1 MIAMTQEQQP
11 IAPTLRQLAEAVKDW
26 SNDNQA
32 WLKPDCED
40 GIAVLGGIIDGE
52 EYPIAEFD
60 ADTYGTDGE
69 SIKLAQFYAAA
80 SPAVVLDL
88 LDHLAD
94 LEAQLVQP
102 SRAAM
107 GAEQSLTLPLE
118 IGSKYIRRDGKRVE
132 IFPAMPDFASKG
144 SVCAVVCADQQTWA
158 CVSILTGKY
167 SDREDESDVVADYVR
182 PQEAEPVE
190 LPEPDGYIMDS
201 LPDGRLEYKRGK
213 LGETQAITCSVAPV
227 FEYHTVRALLKGTSP
242 AGYALAPADTTPTDN
257 DLLEVLGDELDS
269 DDDAFIRFG
278 RAVLARFGCSAPS
291 QQKAEKLPDGWVP
304 CVITYEGQHPEDV
317 AYGPQIM
324 MDRLKKWL
332 DRYFE
337 LG

>member
-94 LEAQLVQP
+94 LEAQLAQP
-102 SRAAM
+102 SRTHH
-107 GAEQSLTLPLE
+107 E
-118 IGSKYIRRDGKRVE
+118 
-132 IFPAMPDFASKG
+132 
-144 SVCAVVCADQQTWA
+144 
-158 CVSILTGKY
+158 
-167 SDREDESDVVADYVR
+167 
-182 PQEAEPVE
+182 
-190 LPEPDGYIMDS
+190 
-201 LPDGRLEYKRGK
+201 
-213 LGETQAITCSVAPV
+213 
-227 FEYHTVRALLKGTSP
+227 
-242 AGYALAPADTTPTDN
+242 
-257 DLLEVLGDELDS
+257 
-269 DDDAFIRFG
+269 
-278 RAVLARFGCSAPS
+278 
-291 QQKAEKLPDGWVP
+291 
-304 CVITYEGQHPEDV
+304 
-317 AYGPQIM
+317 
-324 MDRLKKWL
+324 
-332 DRYFE
+332 
-337 LG
+337 

>member
-107 GAEQSLTLPLE
+107 GAEAVDAPMVDMTPPATT
-118 IGSKYIRRDGKRVE
+118 RDRWLYEQGRMAE
-132 IFPAMPDFASKG
+132 RDARTHANAS
-144 SVCAVVCADQQTWA
+144 S
-158 CVSILTGKY
+158 
-167 SDREDESDVVADYVR
+167 
-182 PQEAEPVE
+182 AEPVE

-201 LPDGRLEYKRGK
+201 LPDGRLEYKRGA
-213 LGETQAITCSVAPV
+213 LSMMDGLCNSTMPV

-269 DDDAFIRFG
+269 DDDAFINFG
-278 RAVLARFGCSAPS
+278 RAVLAKFGLPAPS
-291 QQKAEKLPDGWVP
+291 QQKIEPQLQYEQALQLLAGLHPCPTIDGPPMALAEMIFKSVQAE
-304 CVITYEGQHPEDV
+304 IK
-317 AYGPQIM
+317 A
-324 MDRLKKWL
+324 LKDKFTRQESSL
-332 DRYFE
+332 DWMSKE
-337 LG
+337 LSKRASGMGGTD